1 MIIIYDKLT
10 YKVTR
15 YSATRK
21 LKRVLADELKK
32 TGKYSA
38 ELCESMLDEIIEN
51 TKFPEILDENKIFV
65 YDENSKSFTG
75 YKLDDKIVKEKK
87 VFTIK
92 DFSPKC
98 KGTTLAKEAKA
109 IFQKFSLNYLLG
121 SSENGIQ
128 HPIVYCYND
137 ECLVGEMDK
146 NPDQVLTKAFKEIV
160 GIENAEEVANKVLN
174 KAFAGT
180 FVFITFVKKGSE
192 ASCYALRSDGSVRK
206 TPPFSVDSIYKAI
219 MVELPKMKCTSEKA
233 KTAAIYAHNKILYGI
248 GLTDFEL
255 VSPADFSREGKP
267 VFLRNING
275 YTFWI
280 GPSMENW
287 LSRDMFSAAIN
298 QIRWGNY
305 EYFGHEDSTARSLEY
320 MSASYM
326 GFSIEPAHYIEAEPY
341 FRTGAHVLC
350 YDGSYRHV
358 IREKSWTSYYGT
370 THNHRE
376 RIPVFDKD
384 GYKSSL
390 QYFDDIN
397 SITDVLHFKL
407 AACAAILD

>member
-1 MIIIYDKLT
+1 MLIIYDKLT

-146 NPDQVLTKAFKEIV
+146 NPDQVLTKAFKEVV
-160 GIENAEEVANKVLN
+160 GI
-174 KAFAGT
+174 
-180 FVFITFVKKGSE
+180 I
-192 ASCYALRSDGSVRK
+192 
-206 TPPFSVDSIYKAI
+206 
-219 MVELPKMKCTSEKA
+219 
-233 KTAAIYAHNKILYGI
+233 
-248 GLTDFEL
+248 
-255 VSPADFSREGKP
+255 
-267 VFLRNING
+267 
-275 YTFWI
+275 
-280 GPSMENW
+280 
-287 LSRDMFSAAIN
+287 
-298 QIRWGNY
+298 
-305 EYFGHEDSTARSLEY
+305 
-320 MSASYM
+320 
-326 GFSIEPAHYIEAEPY
+326 
-341 FRTGAHVLC
+341 
-350 YDGSYRHV
+350 
-358 IREKSWTSYYGT
+358 
-370 THNHRE
+370 
-376 RIPVFDKD
+376 
-384 GYKSSL
+384 
-390 QYFDDIN
+390 
-397 SITDVLHFKL
+397 
-407 AACAAILD
+407 